1 MRGQAGFFDID
12 ERLKR
17 LSDLGDQLEAFAG
30 AVDFEVFR
38 ADLVKALSYSDGSQG
53 GRPPFDP
60 VMMFKVL
67 VIQAANNLSD
77 ERTEFL
83 ISDRLSFMRFLG
95 LGLSD
100 RVPDARTIW
109 LFREKLTKAGA
120 IQPLF
125 DRFDATLRAAGYLAM
140 GGQIVDASLIA
151 APKQRHTIEEK
162 KDLKEGRIPEEW
174 KARPPRLRQKD
185 RDARWTVKFSKAKER
200 PDGSKPPVDIAIPT
214 FGYQNHIA
222 IDRRF
227 GLIRKWRATDAAAYE
242 GARLRQGLLDK
253 SNTASG
259 VWADSAYRS
268 KANEAFMA
276 DNGFVSNVHR
286 KKPKGKP
293 MPEPVRR
300 ANSAKSKIRS
310 HVEHV
315 FAAQKDRMDLFVRT
329 VGIARA
335 TTKIGMANL
344 VYNIK
349 RLLFLQRTAAA

>member
-151 APKQRHTIEEK
+151 APKQRNTQDEK
-162 KDLKEGRIPEEW
+162 KDLKEGRIPEDW
-174 KARPPRLRQKD
+174 KARPARLRQKD

-227 GLIRKWRATDAAAYE
+227 GLIRKWQATDAAAYE

-268 KANEAFMA
+268 KDNEAFMA

-293 MPEPVRR
+293 MPEPVQR

-315 FAAQKDRMDLFVRT
+315 FAAQKDRMDLFIRT
-329 VGIARA
+329 IGIARA